1 MVQWAAVLLPL
12 WVCCVVGASQTARDF
27 ISPATAS
34 AGSDYPLHVQDGKV
48 DWGTQGKDAAKTYG
62 EGFKV
67 CQLQSMAAL

>member
-1 MVQWAAVLLPL
+1 MQSGLHKQLEVSFHLQQPQQAAITL
-12 WVCCVVGASQTARDF
+12 
-27 ISPATAS
+27 
-34 AGSDYPLHVQDGKV
+34 LHVQDGKV